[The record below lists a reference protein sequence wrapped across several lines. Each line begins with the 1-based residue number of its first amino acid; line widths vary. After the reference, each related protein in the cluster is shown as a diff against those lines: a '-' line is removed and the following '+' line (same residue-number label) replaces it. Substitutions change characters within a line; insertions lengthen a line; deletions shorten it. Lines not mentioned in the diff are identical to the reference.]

1 MSSMSG
7 AMKTKTVI
15 IATNTRKREKNG
27 VDVRGEKEAAGK
39 YIEYTEEDSPISLM
53 SVILMGFLPPRMRRS
68 NRGVSARE
76 GKQARDELVF
86 R

>member
-1 MSSMSG
+1 MSG

-53 SVILMGFLPPRMRRS
+53 SVILMGFCLRGWEEAIEGS
-68 NRGVSARE
+68 AHEKENRHVTS
-76 GKQARDELVF
+76 
-86 R
+86 